1 MNKAGWSA
9 VVALVTLCFGAGT
22 ALAHGET
29 VKTDPKNKAEVA
41 MPNLV
46 SVTLT
51 EPPTPDSQ
59 ISITD
64 GCGQEVAS
72 NISVKDETL
81 NAAVGDA
88 QPGRWRAAYRVIS
101 AVDGHLTEDDW
112 SFTVEGAAS
121 CGGGGGDDE
130 AEPTETPPDEDGA
143 ETDADDDAPVEDDGA
158 RAADT
163 DPASDSDD
171 GGFPVLP
178 VVIGAVA
185 VVGLAALVR
194 AKTAG

>member
-1 MNKAGWSA
+1 MNRAGWSA
-9 VVALVTLCFGAGT
+9 IVALVTLCLGAGT

-29 VKTDPKNKAEVA
+29 VKADPKNKAEVA
-41 MPNLV
+41 MPDLV

-51 EPPTPDSQ
+51 EPPTPDSR

-81 NAAVGDA
+81 RAAVGDA

-101 AVDGHLTEDDW
+101 AADGHLTEDDW

-121 CGGGGGDDE
+121 CGGGGDE

>member
-1 MNKAGWSA
+1 MNRAGWSA
-9 VVALVTLCFGAGT
+9 VVALVTLCLDAGT

-29 VKTDPKNKAEVA
+29 VKADPKHKAEVA
-41 MPNLV
+41 MPDLV

-51 EPPTPDSQ
+51 EPPTPDSR

-81 NAAVGDA
+81 RAAVGDA

-101 AVDGHLTEDDW
+101 AADGHLTEDDW

-121 CGGGGGDDE
+121 CGGGGGDE

-194 AKTAG
+194 VKTAG

>member
-1 MNKAGWSA
+1 MNRAGWSA
-9 VVALVTLCFGAGT
+9 VVALVTLCLGAGT

-51 EPPTPDSQ
+51 EPPTPDSR

-81 NAAVGDA
+81 RAAVGDA
-88 QPGRWRAAYRVIS
+88 QPGRWRAAYSVIS

-121 CGGGGGDDE
+121 CGGGGGDE

>member
-9 VVALVTLCFGAGT
+9 VVALVILCLGAGT

-41 MPNLV
+41 MPSLV

-51 EPPTPDSQ
+51 EPPTPESQ

-64 GCGQEVAS
+64 GCGREVVS
-72 NISVKDETL
+72 DISVKDKTL
-81 NAAVGDA
+81 RAAVGDA
-88 QPGRWRAAYRVIS
+88 QPGWWSAAYRVIS

-112 SFTVEGAAS
+112 NFTVEGAVN
-121 CGGGGGDDE
+121 CGGDEDE
-130 AEPTETPPDEDGA
+130 AEPTETPLDEDEPGV
-143 ETDADDDAPVEDDGA
+143 DDDSPAEDDGA
-158 RAADT
+158 RASDT
-163 DPASDSDD
+163 DAASDTDD

-178 VVIGAVA
+178 LVVGAAV